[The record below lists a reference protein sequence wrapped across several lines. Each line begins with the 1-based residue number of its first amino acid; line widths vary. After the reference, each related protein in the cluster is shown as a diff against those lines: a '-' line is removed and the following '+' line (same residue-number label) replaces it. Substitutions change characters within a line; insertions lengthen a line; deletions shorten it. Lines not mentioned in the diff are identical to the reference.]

1 MLLSLNKLEVEM
13 VIGDMPEERTR
24 TQKVRIDAEFE
35 VPEKAADTDELGD
48 TVDYAA
54 LKERIET
61 ELKTAAPKLI
71 ERAAKI
77 AYESVKEFGP
87 RKIKVT
93 KSGAIKGLE
102 SASVEYP

>member
-1 MLLSLNKLEVEM
+1 MLLSLNRLEVEM

-24 TQKVRIDAEFE
+24 TQKVLIDAEFE
-35 VPEKAADTDELGD
+35 VSAKAADTDELGD

-54 LKERIET
+54 IKAKIET
-61 ELKTAAPKLI
+61 ALKTAAPKLI

-87 RKIKVT
+87 RRIKVT
-93 KSGAIKGLE
+93 KFGAIEGLE
-102 SASVEYP
+102 SASMEYP